1 MCLDCERKLERHG
14 ENMKTPSRI
23 SLMWGHSAR
32 DQQRSARGQQE
43 ETSNKAIIREVIYWN
58 WLGGKEGLCNNTPQ
72 RPWETGPT
80 LCLGYKQQTREV
92 RPGGFNTN

>member
-58 WLGGKEGLCNNTPQ
+58 WLGGKKDCVIIPLKDHEKPDQLCA
-72 RPWETGPT
+72 
-80 LCLGYKQQTREV
+80 
-92 RPGGFNTN
+92 